1 MENRFGISIESFGG
15 FLDLPLIQISALT
28 DPATAVKLTENPQN
42 LGLSI
47 EKTDENDVPG
57 A

>member
-28 DPATAVKLTENPQN
+28 DPATAVKLTENQRN
-42 LGLSI
+42 LHKLLHF
-47 EKTDENDVPG
+47 
-57 A
+57 